1 MTDQHYYIIKLLA
14 DSLGY
19 ISGILTGFLFR
30 KYFFRKEQ
38 ISIPFRDTEQKFF
51 YYLSLLAGAMLF
63 GIFISTLDW
72 YLVFG
77 FPDGQIVLSKTVAG
91 AIA

>member
-30 KYFFRKEQ
+30 KYFFRTEQ